1 MLFTKQ
7 ITFSEIVTWQSY
19 EINNQLYLS
28 KRIPDQTFQL
38 SRFLDFSVKMFSSVK
53 PYANKCFF
61 HYLTLS
67 FIVIHTMNAIKN
79 ITVLGSTKILFWK
92 HSIRTFKRYFER
104 HTFNS
109 IINSGKLVQKLS
121 SEQFFF
127 QNIKI
132 ESSTKF
138 LIISTVTRMK
148 RLYICFNFWE
158 KKQRKYSSPWKQNVW
173 KRLF

>member
-1 MLFTKQ
+1 MLFAKQ

-53 PYANKCFF
+53 PYANKCIF

-138 LIISTVTRMK
+138 LIILEFINRNKNEKTV
-148 RLYICFNFWE
+148 Y
-158 KKQRKYSSPWKQNVW
+158 
-173 KRLF
+173 LF